1 MMGLRALLQPWLELT
16 EAGDCPVSG
25 LAVDSRD
32 IEPGFVFVA
41 LRGTRQHGLGYL
53 RAALAAG
60 AGAVLWEPAAG
71 VAPAADDAA
80 AADRAG
86 VPLIAVPDLTQRL
99 GPIAARLYGDP
110 STRMRVVGV
119 TGTDGKTSVSQY
131 LAQVLDSP
139 DHRCGL
145 IGTLGSGFPDA
156 LQPGTHTTPD
166 AVRVQQTLARLY
178 GQGAAQ
184 VAMEVSSHA
193 LDQHRVVGV
202 RFHTAVLTN
211 LGRDHLDY
219 HGDLAGYAE
228 AKSRLFGVPGLQWAV
243 LNLDDAFGRQVGAA
257 LSGGTRMLGYS
268 LAGHPQAAVRGE
280 GLELEPQGLRLRL
293 CTEWGDAPVQ
303 APLLGAF
310 NAANLLAVATAALSL
325 GVALPV
331 IVERLAG
338 LRPVPGRMEPFTR
351 PGRPTVIVDYAHT
364 PAALR
369 GALEAV
375 RAHYRGAVWLVF
387 GCGGDRDRGKR
398 PLMGAAAVE
407 GADRVVLTDDNP
419 RQEDPQRI
427 IDDIRDGAPGQD
439 WPVLR
444 DRAGAIRH
452 AVEQAGPEDVVLVA
466 GKGHETAQQIG
477 GRTLP
482 FSDRDAVAAALD
494 EKEGA

>member
-1 MMGLRALLQPWLELT
+1 MMRLRTLLQPWLDLT
-16 EAGDCPVSG
+16 DADDRPVGG

-41 LRGTRQHGLGYL
+41 LRGSRHHGLGYL
-53 RAALAAG
+53 GDALAAG
-60 AGAVLWEPAAG
+60 AGAVLWEPAG
-71 VAPAADDAA
+71 DVAPEPDERTAAE
-80 AADRAG
+80 RAG
-86 VPLIAVPDLTQRL
+86 VPLIAVPDLGRRL

-110 STRMRVVGV
+110 SARMRVVGV
-119 TGTDGKTSVSQY
+119 TGTDGKTSVTQY
-131 LAQVLDSP
+131 LAQLLDREA
-139 DHRCGL
+139 HRCGL
-145 IGTLGSGFPDA
+145 VGTLGSGFPDS

-166 AVRVQQTLARLY
+166 AASVQRTLARLHR
-178 GQGAAQ
+178 QGAAQ

-193 LDQHRVVGV
+193 LDQHRVAGV

-243 LNLDDAFGRQVGAA
+243 LNLDDAFGRQVHGALA
-257 LSGGTRMLGYS
+257 GGTRALGYS
-268 LAGHPQAAVRGE
+268 LAGHPQAGVRGE
-280 GLELEPQGLRLRL
+280 GLVLEPQGLRLRL
-293 CTEWGDAPVQ
+293 STEWGEAPVQ

-310 NAANLLAVATAALSL
+310 NAANVLAVAAAALSL

-351 PGRPTVIVDYAHT
+351 PGRPSVIVDYAHT

-369 GALEAV
+369 GALAAV

-398 PLMGAAAVE
+398 PLMGEAAAE
-407 GADRVVLTDDNP
+407 LADRVVLTDDNP
-419 RQEDPQRI
+419 RREDPDRI
-427 IDDIRDGAPGQD
+427 IDDIRQGAPGRD

-452 AVEQAGPEDVVLVA
+452 AVERAGPEDVVLVA
-466 GKGHETAQQIG
+466 GKGHETVQQIG
-477 GRTLP
+477 DRCLP
-482 FSDRDAVAAALD
+482 FSDREAVVQALG
-494 EKEGA
+494 EEEGA